1 MYVLAQDRLLLLQV
15 LSLLLVVQELRT
27 MTWSASDLCNNS
39 SSTSRTAT
47 WTVDTDGP
55 VITITGGNLNP
66 GCNPASINFGSASAT
81 DVCAGTRPVTSSAGT
96 ITTTGCTRTQTMTWS
111 ASDLC
116 NNSSSTSRTA
126 TWTVDTDGPV
136 ITITGG
142 NLNPGCNPASIDFGS
157 ASATDVCAG
166 TRPVT
171 SSAGTITTTGCTRTQ
186 TMTWSASD
194 LCNNSSS
201 TSRTATWTVDTDGP
215 VITITGG
222 NLNPGCNPASID
234 FGSASATDVCAG
246 TRPVTSSAGTI
257 TTTGCTRTQT
267 MTWSASDL
275 CNNSSSTSRTA
286 TWTVDTEGP
295 VITITGGNL
304 NPGCN
309 PASIDFGSASATD
322 VCAGT
327 RPVTSSAGTITTT
340 GCTRTQTMTWSA
352 SDLCN
357 NSSSTSRTATWTV
370 DTDGPVITIT
380 GGNLNP
386 GCNPASI
393 DFGSASA
400 TDVCAGTRPVTSS
413 AGTITTTG
421 CTRTQ
426 TMTWSASDLCNN
438 SSSTSRTATW
448 TVDITG
454 PGYHYHWW

>member
-1 MYVLAQDRLLLLQV
+1 MD
-15 LSLLLVVQELRT
+15 
-27 MTWSASDLCNNS
+27 W
-39 SSTSRTAT
+39 
-47 WTVDTDGP
+47 DTDGP

-66 GCNPASINFGSASAT
+66 GCNPASIDFGTASAT

-142 NLNPGCNPASIDFGS
+142 NLNPGCNPESINFGS

-201 TSRTATWTVDTDGP
+201 TSRTATWTVDTQGP

-246 TRPVTSSAGTI
+246 TRPLLLLQVLSLL
-257 TTTGCTRTQT
+257 R
-267 MTWSASDL
+267 L
-275 CNNSSSTSRTA
+275 YKNSNH
-286 TWTVDTEGP
+286 DME
-295 VITITGGNL
+295 
-304 NPGCN
+304 CK
-309 PASIDFGSASATD
+309 
-322 VCAGT
+322 
-327 RPVTSSAGTITTT
+327 
-340 GCTRTQTMTWSA
+340 
-352 SDLCN
+352 
-357 NSSSTSRTATWTV
+357 
-370 DTDGPVITIT
+370 
-380 GGNLNP
+380 
-386 GCNPASI
+386 
-393 DFGSASA
+393 
-400 TDVCAGTRPVTSS
+400 
-413 AGTITTTG
+413 
-421 CTRTQ
+421 
-426 TMTWSASDLCNN
+426 
-438 SSSTSRTATW
+438 
-448 TVDITG
+448 
-454 PGYHYHWW
+454 